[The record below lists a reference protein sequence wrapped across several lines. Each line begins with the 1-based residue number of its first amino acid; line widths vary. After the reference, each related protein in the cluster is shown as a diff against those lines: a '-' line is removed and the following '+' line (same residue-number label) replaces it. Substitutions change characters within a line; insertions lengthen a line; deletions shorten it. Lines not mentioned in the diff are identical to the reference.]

1 MELDSKIQIKLSQIN
16 NLFKSKKFN
25 QTITKCKQLLKEIP
39 NNSYLLN
46 IIGLSHQSLGN
57 HLNAKST
64 FVKCLKYHPGNFSTM
79 NNYAMALKSLHET
92 LEAKKILEN
101 IIEKKT

>member
-1 MELDSKIQIKLSQIN
+1 MD
-16 NLFKSKKFN
+16 
-25 QTITKCKQLLKEIP
+25 KC

-57 HLNAKST
+57 NLEAKNVFIKS
-64 FVKCLKYHPGNFSTM
+64 LKHDPNNFSTM

-92 LEAKKILEN
+92 LEAKKF
-101 IIEKKT
+101 